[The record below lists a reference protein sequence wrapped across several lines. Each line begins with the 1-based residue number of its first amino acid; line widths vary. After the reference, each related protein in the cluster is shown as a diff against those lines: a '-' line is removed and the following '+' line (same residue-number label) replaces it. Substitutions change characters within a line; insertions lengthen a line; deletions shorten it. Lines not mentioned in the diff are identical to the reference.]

1 MRVAYFSKRKR
12 RTGTPAA
19 IERALRRAG
28 HEVLAVHGGRRARW
42 LGGRLSARVTRRA
55 LRRFGAELVI
65 IHNQDIQ
72 VEAFEAVGGG
82 ARTVM
87 FLDDCWPSPVRPEQL
102 GLAARVDLLLTVAE
116 GQIDEFE
123 RAGVRNAAWIAES
136 HDPAVHHP
144 VSEAGPEWRSDVAF
158 IGRVS
163 RSDPHDALRRELIG
177 AVAPRFDL
185 ALYGRGWAE
194 LGLEPRRRN
203 VFPEQ
208 YRLVCAGAGIVLGR
222 DWRDDCA
229 RYCSNRTWLTLG
241 CGGFLLTNYAPGFED
256 LFTNH
261 GHLVWYRST
270 GECLELIEHYL
281 ARPEERR
288 RIAET
293 GQRYAR
299 EHRTVDH
306 FVRDLMDRVAG
317 RPPAFPPAGAG
328 VASEAGRGAGAL
340 EPGRA
345 GRFVEG

>member
-19 IERALRRAG
+19 IDRALRRAG
-28 HEVLAVHGGRRARW
+28 HEVLAVHGSRKARG
-42 LGGRLSARVTRRA
+42 LGARLSALATRRA
-55 LRRFGAELVI
+55 LRRFGADLVL
-65 IHNQDIQ
+65 IHNLDIQ
-72 VEAFEAVGGG
+72 VEAFEAVCGG

-102 GLAARVDLLLTVAE
+102 GLASRVDLLLTVAE
-116 GQIDEFE
+116 GQIGEFQ
-123 RAGVRNAAWIAES
+123 RAGVRNVAWIAES

-144 VSEAGPEWRSDVAF
+144 VSEPGPEWRSDVAF

-163 RSDPHDALRRELIG
+163 QSDRHHATRRELIG
-177 AVAPRFDL
+177 AVAPGFDL
-185 ALYGRGWAE
+185 ALYGRGWDE
-194 LGLEPRRRN
+194 LGYEPRRRD
-203 VFPEQ
+203 VFPEH

-256 LFTNH
+256 LFANH

-288 RIAET
+288 RIAEA
-293 GQRYAR
+293 GHRYAR
-299 EHRTVDH
+299 ENRTVDH
-306 FVRDLMDRVAG
+306 FVRDVLDRVAG
-317 RPPAFPPAGAG
+317 RPPAFPPAGSG
-328 VASEAGRGAGAL
+328 VASEAGRGAGTL
-340 EPGRA
+340 ETRRA
-345 GRFVEG
+345 GGIVEG